1 MIKYEYILR
10 FVWGVVET
18 DSRLLEIYVGWEDKL
33 DNDEWYFSNSFES
46 ITNGMSPE
54 EAFNYIP
61 NVIEALVN
69 LDDDFLL
76 WETLYFLMELYSLA
90 DTTQIHPYLESNW
103 SVLKQ
108 HIKEYE
114 DSYATPFKVLME
126 QLRTKE

>member
-1 MIKYEYILR
+1 MIKYFCLNGL
-10 FVWGVVET
+10 WGVIKT
-18 DSRLLEIYVGWEDKL
+18 DNRLLEIYVEWEDKL
-33 DNDEWYFSNSFES
+33 DKDEWYFSNSFES
-46 ITNGMSPE
+46 IIDGMSPE

-61 NVIEALVN
+61 NVIEVLVN

-108 HIKEYE
+108 HIKKYE
-114 DSYATPFKVLME
+114 DSYATPFKELMK
-126 QLRTKE
+126 QLRIKE